1 MSTVLHEQQTNERRP
16 PFAVKAIGC
25 LTIKRTDMR
34 DATMLRIDEKRK
46 MLRRRYDGMYMEM
59 GTSVRL
65 CGKDVGG
72 LQVHLDG
79 HEKGNQNT

>member
-1 MSTVLHEQQTNERRP
+1 MQ
-16 PFAVKAIGC
+16 
-25 LTIKRTDMR
+25 
-34 DATMLRIDEKRK
+34 RIDEKRK